1 MATQL
6 TSNDVVRLLSVNQ
19 LLYTRTAPTNPVTE
33 RTQKKSYAEN
43 GAAASLTQNEHLI
56 VNLQTGTEFI
66 DPLQS
71 FLVFDINVKPD
82 AAVSGA
88 ETNLYMPGSACNLI
102 RDTQIST
109 RSGKEMDR
117 CEQINLKNYHDIFHE
132 SKEYS
137 QQNLQGLMLAE
148 VRNNPSAAELQERG
162 GRTVFT
168 YPVLATAAVTK
179 RVMIPL
185 KYISPIFDSQKLMP
199 AHLARGLRVDCTLET
214 LLTAF
219 VSAQGAVPDQ
229 TYSYTISSPYIL
241 TDSYRLADSVLEYLN
256 ANFASKK
263 TGLVY
268 EYFSYHNT
276 KTQTSDTAL
285 NVEVRSSVSMAVD
298 AFMVSR
304 SSVSPSLVVDSLASL
319 PIVSSDRSQWRI
331 GSHYL
336 PNQPIQGEAE
346 HFAQTLYWQNKL
358 RSEREDGM
366 DWQGFVGV
374 LSGIAP
380 SANVGSG
387 IGKFPVVLSRNNI
400 LDLSGIAI
408 NNSMT
413 LAVEATLGSGGNRSV
428 SVFLRHLRRAI
439 LFLES
444 VTLET

>member
-1 MATQL
+1 MATQI
-6 TSNDVVRLLSVNQ
+6 SSQDVVRLLSVNQ

-71 FLVFDINVKPD
+71 FVVFDINVTPSTTV
-82 AAVSGA
+82 AADRHI
-88 ETNLYMPGSACNLI
+88 YMPGSACNLI
-102 RDTQIST
+102 RDSQIST

-117 CEQINLKNYHDIFHE
+117 LEQVNILNYHKVFHE

-148 VRNNPSAAELQERG
+148 VRNNPTAAELDARG
-162 GRTVFT
+162 GRTVFKF
-168 YPVLATAAVTK
+168 TAAQAGGTVTK

-199 AHLARGLRVDCTLET
+199 SHLARGLRVDCTLET
-214 LLTAF
+214 LLNAF
-219 VSAQGAVPDQ
+219 VSAESATPAESF
-229 TYSYTISSPYIL
+229 SYTISSPYIL
-241 TDSYRLADSVLEYLN
+241 TDSYRLSDSVLEYLN

-276 KTQTSDTAL
+276 KTQTSDTSL

-304 SSVSPSLVVDSLASL
+304 SSTTPSLEFDSLASL
-319 PIVSSDRSQWRI
+319 PIASGDRSQWRI

-336 PNQPIQGEAE
+336 PNQPIVGETE
-346 HFAQTLYWQNKL
+346 HFAQMLYYQNKL
-358 RSEREDGM
+358 RSEREDGC
-366 DWQGFVGV
+366 DFYQFVGV
-374 LSGIAP
+374 GAAASD
-380 SANVGSG
+380 VGSG
-387 IGKFPVVLSRNNI
+387 VGKYPVVLSRNNI

-408 NNSMT
+408 NNSLT
-413 LAVEATLGSGGNRSV
+413 LAVEANLAAGGARSV

-444 VTLET
+444 AILES